1 MMRRSLNEIELMAR
15 KAAVG
20 AGWTNGLAE
29 DAGRAAAWL
38 CSYGHDGVHSVYES
52 ICAGPQDLSVERSGT
67 GLVVRQ
73 AQALRAGP
81 SVLDLMADG
90 GAVDHASLLNADSPL
105 MVLGLAGA
113 LSAQY
118 HTAVRLDFVNGVQA
132 RVTSG
137 AHQTSG
143 KIEYS
148 PGNVTVQ
155 RIAASR
161 ALATPTDPPTG
172 YDVNEDIWTKLETL
186 AAKTYVPATDES
198 RRRGAGAGLID
209 ND

>member
-20 AGWTNGLAE
+20 AGWAGGLAE

-38 CSYGHDGVHSVYES
+38 CSHGYDGVQAAHAS
-52 ICAGPQDLSVERSGT
+52 INAGPQELSVEHTQT
-67 GLVVRQ
+67 GIVFQQ
-73 AQALRAGP
+73 AQAARAGP

-90 GAVDHASLLNADSPL
+90 GVIDHAILLNVDCPV
-105 MVLGLAGA
+105 MVLGLAGT

-118 HTAVRLDFVNGVQA
+118 GTAVGLEFANGTQA
-132 RVTSG
+132 HMAPEGHQISGEIVCAPCDVRVR
-137 AHQTSG
+137 
-143 KIEYS
+143 
-148 PGNVTVQ
+148 
-155 RIAASR
+155 RITWPS
-161 ALATPTDPPTG
+161 LPVKPTDAATG
-172 YDVNEDIWTKLETL
+172 YDVNEGIWAKLESL